1 MLSSIF
7 MLVSRR
13 VIIKIIVIVG
23 IVLYNWLIL
32 HYHVII
38 PNFYSLREWL
48 GVLGGVIAL
57 LAV

>member
-1 MLSSIF
+1 MLCSVF
-7 MLVSRR
+7 MLVSNRL
-13 VIIKIIVIVG
+13 IIKVITMIG

-48 GVLGGVIAL
+48 AILGGVIAL

>member
-1 MLSSIF
+1 

-13 VIIKIIVIVG
+13 AIIKIIVIVG